1 MKLLVGL
8 GNPGSKYETTRHNIG
23 FMVID
28 HLIDQTRAVKAT
40 KASFQGELYK
50 SSDLLLLK
58 PTTFM
63 NLSGQSVQAVASYY
77 RIELNDIIVIHDDL
91 DIPFGALRF
100 KLGGGSG
107 GHNGLK
113 SIDQHCGQNYLRVRT
128 GIGKPQDKNR
138 VADYVL
144 SPFGV
149 QEKENLQDLIT
160 CSAQGALALMTQP
173 LTQVSST
180 LTRKG

>member
-1 MKLLVGL
+1 M
-8 GNPGSKYETTRHNIG
+8 
-23 FMVID
+23 
-28 HLIDQTRAVKAT
+28 
-40 KASFQGELYK
+40 
-50 SSDLLLLK
+50 
-58 PTTFM
+58 
-63 NLSGQSVQAVASYY
+63 
-77 RIELNDIIVIHDDL
+77 
-91 DIPFGALRF
+91 RF